1 VINNGPY
8 LRVDT
13 RLYVVLLAMPWAEGG
28 NADSDEKPGVIAVQ
42 ISLCHHVVR
51 DVARLLTLI
60 KFIADLMTGDDRALP
75 GRKGDALGSDR
86 SQEVVIDR
94 VGMRGRGCDRHQ
106 PKQRDRQDKDGRA
119 HLGGRHLVNLSA
131 QQNCEFC

>member
-1 VINNGPY
+1 
-8 LRVDT
+8 
-13 RLYVVLLAMPWAEGG
+13 VLLGMPWTERG

-51 DVARLLTLI
+51 DVARLPTLV
-60 KFIADLMTGDDRALP
+60 KFIADLMTRDDRALP
-75 GRKGDALGSDR
+75 GREGDALGRER
-86 SQEVVIDR
+86 SQEVAIDR
-94 VGMRGRGCDRHQ
+94 VGMRGRGCDRHK